1 MRILREQRLFWIA
14 FILILA
20 DQATKIWVK
29 GFSLFGIVHQ
39 GMYLHESVEVFGD
52 ALRWTYVEN
61 PGMAFG
67 IDFGWGKI
75 FLSLFSVIATIGLGW
90 LLFKM
95 RTAHKGIQIIIMLLL
110 AGATGNLID
119 RVFYGVL
126 YNEAPLFYGKV
137 VDFVDVDIPDID
149 VGDFHLHRF
158 YVFNIADSCV
168 TCGIILLILLNKH
181 IVIEPNQLFSSK
193 STSESDVDRLADSDV
208 PDTLEISENINQ
220 TEELNSVGSEES
232 GSQPSNGIPTDTEP
246 NNTDVENRT
255 NSNDKTE
262 E

>member
-29 GFSLFGIVHQ
+29 GFTLFGVVHQ
-39 GMYLHESVEVFGD
+39 GMYLHESVEVLGD
-52 ALRWTYVEN
+52 ILRWTYVEN

-67 IDFGWGKI
+67 IEFGWGKI
-75 FLSLFSVIATIGLGW
+75 FLSLFSVLATIGLGW
-90 LLFKM
+90 LLYRM
-95 RTAHKGIQIIIMLLL
+95 RTAHIGIQITIMLLL

-137 VDFVDVDIPDID
+137 VDFVDIDIPDIHL
-149 VGDFHLHRF
+149 GDFNLTRW

-181 IVIEPNQLFSSK
+181 IAIEPSQLFS
-193 STSESDVDRLADSDV
+193 
-208 PDTLEISENINQ
+208 P
-220 TEELNSVGSEES
+220 
-232 GSQPSNGIPTDTEP
+232 NGTP
-246 NNTDVENRT
+246 
-255 NSNDKTE
+255 KTE
-262 E
+262 EVTDTDNETANNETTDND